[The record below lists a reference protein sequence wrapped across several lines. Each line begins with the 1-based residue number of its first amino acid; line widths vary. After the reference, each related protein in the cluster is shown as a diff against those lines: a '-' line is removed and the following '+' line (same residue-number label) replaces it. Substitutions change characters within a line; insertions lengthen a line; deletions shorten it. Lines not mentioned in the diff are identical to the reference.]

1 MKKYIIPILLLCL
14 STTLIWSQKVDRSKA
29 PKAGPAPKIQIGSYQ
44 LFTLENGL
52 KVIVVENHKLPTV
65 SYSLQLEIDPIKEGE
80 KAGSVSA
87 AGELMTAGTTTR
99 SKDEISNAVDFIGAQ
114 LSSGSEG
121 IYASSLTKHSE
132 TILELMSD
140 VLLHPS
146 YPEAE
151 IEKSRKK
158 ILSGLVSEKTDPNSI
173 SSKIGNLV
181 KYGKNHPY
189 GEMMTEETV
198 NNYKREDLVNYYNT
212 YFKPNVSYLIIVGDI
227 TLDKAKAQAQ
237 KYFGSWAQGAV
248 PKMKFRAPKAPA
260 GNEVVFVPVPG
271 AVQSVIDITYAI
283 DLVPATNE
291 ALHAS
296 VLNNIL
302 GGSGFQTR
310 LMQNLRE
317 DKAYTYGAYSEI
329 TPDDYI
335 GYFSAGASVRNEV
348 TDSSVTELLYE
359 MRKLT
364 TEKVDDATLQIVK
377 NIMTGQFARSLERPQ
392 TVARFAKNI
401 EKYALPKNFYETY
414 LERLNAVTADDI
426 LKIAQR
432 LLLPQN
438 AYITIVGNKETLEK
452 VISFDA
458 DKKPMVYNPD
468 GTVFVDMKPIPEG
481 VTATTVLNNYIKAC
495 GGEEK
500 LGKIKTMT
508 QKGMIDAGMAQLDM
522 HVDMASGKSL
532 KMTLSMNGAP
542 FMTRLFYD
550 NKLTISQMGQKMEG
564 DEQDILQAKIQC
576 DPLAELHFDQFGLKA
591 SLKGIEKIN
600 GADAYNME
608 VIYPNGDITTDYYD
622 VSNGLKIKSI
632 SVKKDGEKS
641 VTSETNYVEYM
652 DVEGMKFAKKIK
664 QSGGGQDA
672 TIITNSI
679 EINPKFKKNHFE

>member
-1 MKKYIIPILLLCL
+1 MKKYILPVLLLCL
-14 STTLIWSQKVDRSKA
+14 STTFIWSQKVDRSKA

-80 KAGSVSA
+80 KAGYVSA

-114 LSSGSEG
+114 LSSGADG
-121 IYASSLTKHSE
+121 IFASSLKKHSE

-173 SSKIGNLV
+173 SSKIGNMV

-198 NNYKREDLVNYYNT
+198 NAYKREDLVNYYNT

-227 TLDKAKAQAQ
+227 SAEDAKAQAQ
-237 KYFGSWAQGAV
+237 KYFGSWGQGVV
-248 PKMKFRAPKAPA
+248 PKMKFRTPKAPA
-260 GNEVVFVPVPG
+260 GNEIVFVPMPG
-271 AVQSVIDITYAI
+271 AVQSVIDITYAL

-291 ALHAS
+291 ALYAS

-329 TPDDYI
+329 SPDDYT
-335 GYFSAGASVRNEV
+335 GNFSAGASVRNAV
-348 TDSSVTELLYE
+348 TDSSITQLLLE
-359 MRKLT
+359 MRRLT
-364 TEKVDDATLQIVK
+364 TEKVDENTLQIVK

-401 EKYALPKNFYETY
+401 EKYGLPKNFYETY
-414 LERLNAVTADDI
+414 LERLNAVTADNI
-426 LKIAQR
+426 LQIAQR

-438 AYITIVGNKETLEK
+438 AYITVVGNKDILPTLLP
-452 VISFDA
+452 FDK
-458 DKKPMVYNPD
+458 DGKTMIYNPD
-468 GTVFVDMKPIPEG
+468 GSVFVDMKPVPAG
-481 VTATTVLNNYIKAC
+481 VTSSTVLQAYIKAC

-508 QKGMIDAGMAQLDM
+508 QKGMLDAGMAKLDM
-522 HVDMASGKSL
+522 NIDMVAGQSI
-532 KMTLSMNGAP
+532 KMVLSMNGSP
-542 FMTRLFYD
+542 FMTQLFHD
-550 NKLTISQMGQKMEG
+550 NKLSISQMGQKMEG
-564 DEQDILQAKIQC
+564 DENDVLQAKIQC
-576 DPLAELHFDQFGLKA
+576 DPLAELHLEQYGMKLN
-591 SLKGIEKIN
+591 LKGIENLN
-600 GADAYNME
+600 GKDAYAME
-608 VIYPNGDITTDYYD
+608 ITAPNGDISTDYYD
-622 VSNGLKIKSI
+622 VATGLKLKTI
-632 SVKKDGEKS
+632 SVKKDGDKTT
-641 VTSETNYVEYM
+641 TSETIIVEYM
-652 DVEGMKFAKKIK
+652 EMEGMKFPKKIK

-672 TIITNSI
+672 VIITDSI
-679 EINPKFKKNHFE
+679 TINPKFKKNHFE

>member
-1 MKKYIIPILLLCL
+1 MKKLIIPFLLLCL
-14 STTLIWSQKVDRSKA
+14 STTPIWSQKTDRSKA
-29 PKAGPAPKIQIGSYQ
+29 PKAGPAPKIQIGTYQ

-52 KVIVVENHKLPTV
+52 KVIVVENHKLPTI
-65 SYSLQLEIDPIKEGE
+65 SYSLQLEIDPVKEGD
-80 KAGSVSA
+80 KAGAAQA
-87 AGELMTAGTTTR
+87 AGDLMTAGTTTR

-114 LSSGSEG
+114 LTSGSDG
-121 IYASSLTKHSE
+121 IFASSLTKHSE
-132 TILELMSD
+132 TILDLMSD

-146 YPEAE
+146 FPETE
-151 IEKSRKK
+151 IEKLRKK
-158 ILSGLVSEKTDPNSI
+158 TISSLVSEKTDPNSI
-173 SSKIGNLV
+173 SNRIGNMV

-189 GEMMTEETV
+189 GELMTEETV
-198 NNYKREDLVNYYNT
+198 NNFKREDLVNYYNT

-227 TLDKAKAQAQ
+227 SAEKAKAQAE

-248 PKMKFRAPKAPA
+248 PKMKFRAPKAPS
-260 GNEVVFVPVPG
+260 GNEIVFVPAPG
-271 AVQSVIDITYAI
+271 AVQSVIDVTYAV
-283 DLVPATNE
+283 DLVPATIE

-329 TPDDYI
+329 NPDDYI

-348 TDSSVTELLYE
+348 TDSSITQLLFE
-359 MRKLT
+359 MTRLT

-401 EKYALPKNFYETY
+401 EKYGLPKNFYETY

-432 LLLPQN
+432 VLLPQN
-438 AYITIVGNKETLEK
+438 AFITVVGNKETLSK
-452 VISFDA
+452 VTAFDKDA
-458 DKKPMVYNPD
+458 KPLVFNPD
-468 GTVFVDMKPIPEG
+468 GTVFVDIQPVPAG
-481 VTATTVLNNYIKAC
+481 VTANTVLTQYINAC

-500 LGKIKTMT
+500 ISKIKTMT
-508 QKGMIDAGMAQLDM
+508 QKGMIDAGMAKLDM
-522 HVDMASGKSL
+522 QIDIATGQSI

-542 FMTRLFYD
+542 FMTQLLHD
-550 NKLTISQMGQKMEG
+550 NKMTISQMGQKMEG
-564 DEQDILQAKIQC
+564 DEEDILQAKIQS
-576 DPLAELHFDQFGLKA
+576 DFLAELHLDQYGIKVN
-591 SLKGIEKIN
+591 LKGIENLN
-600 GADAYNME
+600 GTNAYAME
-608 VIYPNGDITTDYYD
+608 NTYPSGDITTDYYD
-622 VSNGLKIKSI
+622 VKTGLKIKSI
-632 SVKKDGEKS
+632 SVKKDGDKS
-641 VTSETNYVEYM
+641 VTSETNYLEYM
-652 DVEGMKFAKKIK
+652 DIDGMKFPKKIK

-672 TIITNSI
+672 TIITDSI

>member
-227 TLDKAKAQAQ
+227 T
-237 KYFGSWAQGAV
+237 
-248 PKMKFRAPKAPA
+248 
-260 GNEVVFVPVPG
+260 
-271 AVQSVIDITYAI
+271 
-283 DLVPATNE
+283 
-291 ALHAS
+291 
-296 VLNNIL
+296 
-302 GGSGFQTR
+302 
-310 LMQNLRE
+310 
-317 DKAYTYGAYSEI
+317 
-329 TPDDYI
+329 
-335 GYFSAGASVRNEV
+335 
-348 TDSSVTELLYE
+348 
-359 MRKLT
+359 
-364 TEKVDDATLQIVK
+364 VD
-377 NIMTGQFARSLERPQ
+377 G
-392 TVARFAKNI
+392 
-401 EKYALPKNFYETY
+401 
-414 LERLNAVTADDI
+414 
-426 LKIAQR
+426 
-432 LLLPQN
+432 
-438 AYITIVGNKETLEK
+438 
-452 VISFDA
+452 
-458 DKKPMVYNPD
+458 
-468 GTVFVDMKPIPEG
+468 
-481 VTATTVLNNYIKAC
+481 
-495 GGEEK
+495 
-500 LGKIKTMT
+500 
-508 QKGMIDAGMAQLDM
+508 
-522 HVDMASGKSL
+522 
-532 KMTLSMNGAP
+532 
-542 FMTRLFYD
+542 
-550 NKLTISQMGQKMEG
+550 
-564 DEQDILQAKIQC
+564 
-576 DPLAELHFDQFGLKA
+576 
-591 SLKGIEKIN
+591 
-600 GADAYNME
+600 
-608 VIYPNGDITTDYYD
+608 
-622 VSNGLKIKSI
+622 
-632 SVKKDGEKS
+632 
-641 VTSETNYVEYM
+641 
-652 DVEGMKFAKKIK
+652 
-664 QSGGGQDA
+664 
-672 TIITNSI
+672 
-679 EINPKFKKNHFE
+679 

>member
-1 MKKYIIPILLLCL
+1 MKKYILPVLLLCL

-80 KAGSVSA
+80 KAGYVSA

-114 LSSGSEG
+114 LSSGADG
-121 IYASSLTKHSE
+121 IFASSLKKHSE

-173 SSKIGNLV
+173 SSKIGNMV

-198 NNYKREDLVNYYNT
+198 NAYKRDDLVNYYNT

-227 TLDKAKAQAQ
+227 SAEDAKAQAQ
-237 KYFGSWAQGAV
+237 KYFGSWGQGVV
-248 PKMKFRAPKAPA
+248 PKMKFRTPKAPA
-260 GNEVVFVPVPG
+260 GNEIVFVPMPG
-271 AVQSVIDITYAI
+271 AVQSVIDITYAL

-291 ALHAS
+291 ALYAS

-329 TPDDYI
+329 SPDDYT
-335 GYFSAGASVRNEV
+335 GNFSAGASVRNAV
-348 TDSSVTELLYE
+348 TDSSITQLLLE
-359 MRKLT
+359 MRRLT
-364 TEKVDDATLQIVK
+364 TEKVDENTLQIVK

-401 EKYALPKNFYETY
+401 EKYGLPKNFYETY
-414 LERLNAVTADDI
+414 LERLNAVTADNI
-426 LKIAQR
+426 LQIAQR

-438 AYITIVGNKETLEK
+438 AYITVVGNKDILPTLLP
-452 VISFDA
+452 FDK
-458 DKKPMVYNPD
+458 DGKPMIYNPD
-468 GTVFVDMKPIPEG
+468 GSVFVDMKPVPAG
-481 VTATTVLNNYIKAC
+481 VTSSTVLQAYIKAC

-500 LGKIKTMT
+500 LSKIKTMS
-508 QKGMIDAGMAQLDM
+508 QKGTLDAGMAKLEM
-522 HVDMASGKSL
+522 NVDMAAAQSI
-532 KMTLSMNGAP
+532 KMVLSMNGAP
-542 FMTRLFYD
+542 FMTQIFHD

-564 DEQDILQAKIQC
+564 DENDILQAKIQC
-576 DPLAELHFDQFGLKA
+576 DPLAELHLEQYGLKLH
-591 SLKGIEKIN
+591 LKGIENLN
-600 GADAYNME
+600 GKDAYAME
-608 VIYPNGDITTDYYD
+608 VTSPNGDVSTDYYE
-622 VSNGLKIKSI
+622 VSSGLKLKTISIK
-632 SVKKDGEKS
+632 KEGDKS
-641 VTSETNYVEYM
+641 MTSETQILEYM
-652 DVEGMKFAKKIK
+652 EVDGMKFPKKIK

-672 TIITNSI
+672 TIITDTI
-679 EINPKFKKNHFE
+679 TINPKFKKNHFE